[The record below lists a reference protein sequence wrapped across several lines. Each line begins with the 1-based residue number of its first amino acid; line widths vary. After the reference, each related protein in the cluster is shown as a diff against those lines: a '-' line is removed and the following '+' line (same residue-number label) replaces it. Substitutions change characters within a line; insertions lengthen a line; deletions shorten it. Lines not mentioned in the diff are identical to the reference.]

1 MNSTV
6 IRTGF
11 SFRQAAGQIDEVV
24 SRLKEVGA
32 TVAPITDR
40 NSAFGWRRWRDECAK
55 QGLRPVYGVELGVSP
70 EPTASK
76 PVGSEW
82 VFLAKSS
89 VAPVNRLLGKAT
101 AQFRFQPWLSYKQ
114 ALGATDTVAIAG
126 HRTDFDLVAA
136 HLADPG
142 NFYVALSPACSPGFI
157 RRARERGYRFVAAG
171 CNLYPRAE
179 DATLQQ
185 CVCAMN
191 AASQTYAQ
199 HILTREE
206 WLAEMRSKGATPDEL
221 EAALALSGEV
231 LEGCRAELPK
241 GEMLRP
247 ERPGT
252 LREMCEAGA
261 RKLGCD
267 LSDPVYAARL
277 TEELGVIEGKGFEDY
292 FYILADLQSYA
303 RSVMTCGPARGSSA
317 GSLVCYLLGITT
329 VDPIPHG
336 LLFSRFLDATRTD
349 WPDCDLDYNH
359 FKRDLLFAYAARRY
373 GADHVARLGA
383 VAMYKADNTAKAVAG
398 ALGLAPW
405 ALDGVKAAK
414 TKHAAGS
421 EESKHALREAL
432 HETDAGKLIMR
443 QHPEVAIA
451 ERMENHP
458 SHMGQHA
465 AGIILTQRPV
475 ADYVAV
481 DARTG
486 ATHCDKYDAE
496 KLDLLKV
503 DALGLTQLGIFED
516 ALRDAGLP
524 HDHLDSLSFDD
535 PAVFAVFN
543 ARRFSGIFQFTGGAL
558 QGLARQVNF
567 KGFDDI
573 VALTSLARPGPM
585 GSGGAAK
592 WVARN
597 AGKEAVAYHHP
608 AFEPILKD
616 TLGVLTYQEQVMRM
630 AREVGG
636 MEWGDVNALRKA
648 MGKSQGASAFAKYE
662 NQFKAGAAHKGIPP
676 EVVGRAWSEMVES
689 GGYAFNR
696 CLAGDTVVRT
706 VGASPNMTRS
716 ATIAE
721 MYNFYV
727 EKADRRV
734 RRNMRNGKGPTLYS
748 WDGVKGIQH
757 RVRAIHKNGVKPV
770 NRYTFSDGSKVVC
783 TPDHRF
789 VVNGG
794 WLPAGA
800 ARIGD
805 AFLALA
811 YDPAPLDPKFAVPT
825 DSDKGKPARGKKYG
839 APAKGFGEGVQNPA
853 YSNGR
858 ASIFKAFKLA
868 RSGSPCELCGCA
880 AGRMEAHHT
889 DFDSGRAD
897 PHGLQWLCV
906 PCHKLVHYDRGRV
919 KKGDKGRVPYAKTL
933 VSVEPAGEQ
942 MTYDI
947 EMEAPHHNFMLDNE
961 LVTHNS
967 HAVAYAMISYWCAW
981 LKHYHPGHFAA
992 ATLQHQSDADKQIV
1006 ALRELA
1012 MEGMEYVPV
1021 SAKHSTDRWRMA
1033 FVDGKEKLIG
1043 PVQNVTGIG
1052 PKMVAAIVGA
1062 RARGEPIPERA
1073 AKLLHNPV
1081 TKLDSL
1087 FPIRDAFFRLLPDP
1101 AAANILTPRTPV
1113 SECVNDLEEKT
1124 VVAFVRVER
1133 LEVID
1138 ENEPS
1143 RVERRGRRIEGPH
1156 TTALNLHL
1164 ADDTGTIFA
1173 KVSHR
1178 DYERIGKAVLARGGA
1193 GKALYAVKGTVRG
1206 DEEFRMAWVQQMRYV
1221 GSM

>member
-1 MNSTV
+1 MNSTR
-6 IRTGF
+6 IRSGF
-11 SFRQAAGQIDEVV
+11 SFRHAAGQLEEVA
-24 SRLKEVGA
+24 SRLAEIGA
-32 TVAPITDR
+32 TAAPLTDR
-40 NSAFGWRRWRDECAK
+40 ASTFGWRRWKEECAK
-55 QGLRPVYGVELGVSP
+55 VGLRPVYGAELAVSP

-76 PVGSEW
+76 PLTDHW
-82 VFLAKSS
+82 HFLAKSS
-89 VAPVNRLLGKAT
+89 VAPINRLVQKAT
-101 AQFRFQPWLSYKQ
+101 SQFKYEPLLTYKQ
-114 ALGATDTVAIAG
+114 ALGAPDTVAVAG
-126 HRTDFDLVAA
+126 HRTDLDLVAA
-136 HLADPG
+136 HLTDPG
-142 NFYVALSPACSPGFI
+142 NFYVALSPACAPGFI

-179 DATLQQ
+179 DITLQQ
-185 CVCAMN
+185 CLCPMN
-191 AASQTYAQ
+191 AASQTYPQ
-199 HILTREE
+199 HVLSTPE
-206 WLAEMRSKGATPDEL
+206 WLAAMRHKGATDAEL
-221 EAALALSGEV
+221 ESALALSETV

-359 FKRDLLFAYAARRY
+359 VKRDLLFAHAARRY

-383 VAMYKADNTAKAVAG
+383 VAMFKADNTAKAVAG

-421 EESKHALREAL
+421 EEGKHALREAL
-432 HETDAGKLIMR
+432 RETDAGKLLMR

-465 AGIILTQRPV
+465 AGIILTRRPV

-496 KLDLLKV
+496 KLDLLKI

-524 HDHLDSLSFDD
+524 HDHLDALTFDD

-567 KGFDDI
+567 KNFDDI

-592 WVARN
+592 WIARN
-597 AGKEAVAYHHP
+597 TGKEAVSYAHP
-608 AFEPILKD
+608 AFEPFLKD
-616 TLGVLTYQEQVMRM
+616 TLGVVVYQETVMAL
-630 AREVGG
+630 AREIGG
-636 MEWGDVNALRKA
+636 MEWGDVNAMRKA
-648 MGKSQGASAFAKYE
+648 MGKSLGRSAMEKFGDK
-662 NQFKAGAAHKGIPP
+662 FKAGALAKGIPAD
-676 EVVGRAWSEMVES
+676 VVARVWDELVEN
-689 GGYAFNR
+689 GGYLFN
-696 CLAGDTVVRT
+696 
-706 VGASPNMTRS
+706 
-716 ATIAE
+716 
-721 MYNFYV
+721 
-727 EKADRRV
+727 K
-734 RRNMRNGKGPTLYS
+734 
-748 WDGVKGIQH
+748 
-757 RVRAIHKNGVKPV
+757 
-770 NRYTFSDGSKVVC
+770 
-783 TPDHRF
+783 
-789 VVNGG
+789 
-794 WLPAGA
+794 
-800 ARIGD
+800 
-805 AFLALA
+805 
-811 YDPAPLDPKFAVPT
+811 
-825 DSDKGKPARGKKYG
+825 
-839 APAKGFGEGVQNPA
+839 
-853 YSNGR
+853 
-858 ASIFKAFKLA
+858 
-868 RSGSPCELCGCA
+868 
-880 AGRMEAHHT
+880 
-889 DFDSGRAD
+889 
-897 PHGLQWLCV
+897 
-906 PCHKLVHYDRGRV
+906 
-919 KKGDKGRVPYAKTL
+919 
-933 VSVEPAGEQ
+933 
-942 MTYDI
+942 
-947 EMEAPHHNFMLDNE
+947 
-961 LVTHNS
+961 S

-981 LKHYHPGHFAA
+981 LKTYHPLHFAA

-1012 MEGMEYVPV
+1012 MEGVEYVPV
-1021 SAKHSTDRWRMA
+1021 SAKHSTDRWRVA

-1043 PVQNVTGIG
+1043 PVQTVAGIG

-1073 AKLLHNPV
+1073 AKLLSNPV

-1113 SECVNDLEEKT
+1113 SECLNDLEERT
-1124 VVAFVRVER
+1124 VVLFVRVEQMK
-1133 LEVID
+1133 LVD
-1138 ENEPS
+1138 ENEAS

-1164 ADDTGTIFA
+1164 ADDTGTIFG
-1173 KVSHR
+1173 KVHCR
-1178 DYERIGKAVLARGGA
+1178 DYERIGKAILARGGA

-1206 DEEFRMAWVQQMRYV
+1206 DSEFRMTWISAARYIGQM
-1221 GSM
+1221 

>member
-1 MNSTV
+1 MSAPSIRV
-6 IRTGF
+6 RTGF
-11 SFRQAAGQIDEVV
+11 SFRHAVGQVEEVV
-24 SRLKEVGA
+24 SRLKEVGV

-40 NSAFGWRRWRDECAK
+40 ASAFGWRRFRDECAK
-55 QGLRPVYGVELGVSP
+55 QGLRPVFGVELDVSP
-70 EPTASK
+70 EPAASK
-76 PVGSEW
+76 PIYDTFT
-82 VFLAKSS
+82 FLARDT
-89 VAPVNRLLGKAT
+89 VAPVNRLIHKAT
-101 AQFRFQPWLSYKQ
+101 SQFRYTPLLSMKQ
-114 ALGATDTVAIAG
+114 ALAHPDVFAVAGNRANL
-126 HRTDFDLVAA
+126 DLVAE
-136 HLADPG
+136 HLVHPEM
-142 NFYVALSPACSPGFI
+142 FRVALSPAVSPGYV
-157 RRARERGYRFVAAG
+157 RRVRERGYRWVSAG
-171 CNLYPRAE
+171 CNLHPRA
-179 DATLQQ
+179 DDLTLQQ
-185 CVCAMN
+185 VVCSQNPAMR
-191 AASQTYAQ
+191 TYPT
-199 HILTREE
+199 HILSAGE
-206 WLAEMRSKGATPDEL
+206 WRAAMAGKGLTEAELDGALAET
-221 EAALALSGEV
+221 AAV
-231 LEGCRAELPK
+231 LDACRAELPK

-267 LSDPVYAARL
+267 LADPVYAARL

-359 FKRDLLFAYAARRY
+359 VKRDLLFAHAARRY

-421 EESKHALREAL
+421 EEGKHALREAL
-432 HETDAGKLIMR
+432 RETDAGKLLMR

-496 KLDLLKV
+496 KLDLLKI

-524 HDHLDSLSFDD
+524 HDHLDALTFDD

-567 KGFDDI
+567 KNFDDI

-592 WVARN
+592 WIARN
-597 AGKEAVAYHHP
+597 TGKEAVSYAHP
-608 AFEPILKD
+608 AFEPFLKD
-616 TLGVLTYQEQVMRM
+616 TLGVVVYQETVMAL
-630 AREVGG
+630 AREIGG
-636 MEWGDVNALRKA
+636 MEWGDVNAMRKA
-648 MGKSQGASAFAKYE
+648 MGKSLGRSAMEKFGDK
-662 NQFKAGAAHKGIPP
+662 FKAGALAKGIPAD
-676 EVVGRAWSEMVES
+676 VVARVWDELVEN
-689 GGYAFNR
+689 GGYLFN
-696 CLAGDTVVRT
+696 
-706 VGASPNMTRS
+706 
-716 ATIAE
+716 
-721 MYNFYV
+721 
-727 EKADRRV
+727 K
-734 RRNMRNGKGPTLYS
+734 
-748 WDGVKGIQH
+748 
-757 RVRAIHKNGVKPV
+757 
-770 NRYTFSDGSKVVC
+770 
-783 TPDHRF
+783 
-789 VVNGG
+789 
-794 WLPAGA
+794 
-800 ARIGD
+800 
-805 AFLALA
+805 
-811 YDPAPLDPKFAVPT
+811 
-825 DSDKGKPARGKKYG
+825 
-839 APAKGFGEGVQNPA
+839 
-853 YSNGR
+853 
-858 ASIFKAFKLA
+858 
-868 RSGSPCELCGCA
+868 
-880 AGRMEAHHT
+880 
-889 DFDSGRAD
+889 
-897 PHGLQWLCV
+897 
-906 PCHKLVHYDRGRV
+906 
-919 KKGDKGRVPYAKTL
+919 
-933 VSVEPAGEQ
+933 
-942 MTYDI
+942 
-947 EMEAPHHNFMLDNE
+947 
-961 LVTHNS
+961 S

-981 LKHYHPGHFAA
+981 LKTYHPGHFAA

-1006 ALRELA
+1006 TLRELV
-1012 MEGMEYVPV
+1012 MEGMDYVPV
-1021 SAKHSTDRWRMA
+1021 SAKHSTDRWRVA
-1033 FVDGKEKLIG
+1033 FVDGREKLIG
-1043 PVQNVTGIG
+1043 PVQTVQGIG

-1073 AKLLHNPV
+1073 AKLLANPV

-1113 SECVNDLEEKT
+1113 SECLSDLEERT
-1124 VVAFVRVER
+1124 VVLFVRIDAMKLV
-1133 LEVID
+1133 D
-1138 ENEPS
+1138 ENEAS

-1164 ADDTGTIFA
+1164 ADDTGAIFS
-1173 KVSHR
+1173 KIHCR
-1178 DYERIGKAVLARGGA
+1178 DYDRIGKAVLARGGA

-1206 DEEFRMAWVQQMRYV
+1206 DDEFKMVWVQQMRYI
-1221 GSM
+1221 GQM